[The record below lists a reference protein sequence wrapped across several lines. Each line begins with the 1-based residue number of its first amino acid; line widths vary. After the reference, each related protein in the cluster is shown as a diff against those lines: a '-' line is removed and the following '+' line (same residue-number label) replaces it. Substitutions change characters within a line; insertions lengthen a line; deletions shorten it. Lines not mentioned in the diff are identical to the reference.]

1 MTRADVNRT
10 KVHYRGST
18 EDFIV
23 FLDSAED
30 YQKWLADRSVPL
42 TQVVSSFK
50 VFTTRVY
57 VLFFFFFGP
66 LLFCLSYEMTRKDER
81 MRELT
86 QPSIDTAAAPR
97 ASSRACPRRCSR
109 TSSARPTR
117 TRS

>member
-50 VFTTRVY
+50 VFTTRVGGSQGILEG
-57 VLFFFFFGP
+57 VSKAMLENEFGTSDEDQVVIQI
-66 LLFCLSYEMTRKDER
+66 LEKGSMQEYEFAER
-81 MRELT
+81 QGQKNDSKGEFL
-86 QPSIDTAAAPR
+86 PR
-97 ASSRACPRRCSR
+97 GRG
-109 TSSARPTR
+109 AR
-117 TRS
+117 